1 MNERNDNRLPAGLI
15 WLLIFQWLLVLVSLS
30 YAVGFAAV
38 IFINYREAG
47 LIFYILVLAPWGA
60 AMAYASVQM
69 TGRRPRGFLVG
80 MICHLLLAILSNAA
94 LATFAIMGVLS
105 LAGSHEGKA
114 WAPLFLLFALMW
126 SPVALFSSWG
136 FFYLRRLRKDLLAYR
151 TKHAIRRRGRMTNYR
166 V

>member
-30 YAVGFAAV
+30 YAVGFAV
-38 IFINYREAG
+38 IFINHEEYP
-47 LIFYILVLAPWGA
+47 LILYILVLALWGA

-69 TGRRPRGFLVG
+69 TRRRPRGFLVG

-105 LAGSHEGKA
+105 LAGSHDAQA

-126 SPVALFSSWG
+126 SPFALFSSWG
-136 FFYLRRLRKDLLAYR
+136 FFYLRRLRKDLLA
-151 TKHAIRRRGRMTNYR
+151 
-166 V
+166 